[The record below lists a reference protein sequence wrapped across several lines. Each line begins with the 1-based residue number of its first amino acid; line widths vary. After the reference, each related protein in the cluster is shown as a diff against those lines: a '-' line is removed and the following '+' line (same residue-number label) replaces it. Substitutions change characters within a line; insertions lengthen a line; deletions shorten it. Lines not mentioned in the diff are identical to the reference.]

1 MADEVTTRALAALNA
16 FSSSSSDE
24 EDVIER
30 VQLRDRA
37 NPLQAVNK
45 DFQPTLTTGVVDDN
59 KSSGRTECPVKDKN
73 SIQRYNATPPSAT
86 TYNSPISQAAKNKM
100 EQIFQNRVRH
110 NLDSSDNTFPAEVG
124 LAELITETELAE
136 LIIQHNITLE
146 QLKKWFHARR
156 LIFNQ
161 NKSRKNDQE
170 RYNATPPSA
179 TTYTIP
185 ISQAAKNK
193 MEQIFQNHI
202 RHNLGSSDDIFPT
215 EVGLAELITEAELA
229 ELIIQHNITL
239 EQLKKWLHARRLIFN
254 QNKSRKNNQVHKP
267 NHSDISHIPI
277 AHTEVANKRQNND
290 GPNKSPNHSP
300 HNTKSTRTDKR
311 KRKNIASSIMPN
323 IEKPNNR
330 TRINIFQHNISKESL
345 SRRVKFEKAEDVVI
359 PHKLDSMYHDMTM
372 YASVPFDSRTMKNLH
387 RAKEFNESLG
397 MQYDEEL
404 PILNQKYILR
414 KHRDKRVDELEEKLL
429 KEIEDEL
436 LAMSS
441 PL

>member
-73 SIQRYNATPPSAT
+73 SIQRYNATPSSAT

-110 NLDSSDNTFPAEVG
+110 NLDSSDN
-124 LAELITETELAE
+124 
-136 LIIQHNITLE
+136 
-146 QLKKWFHARR
+146 
-156 LIFNQ
+156 
-161 NKSRKNDQE
+161 
-170 RYNATPPSA
+170 
-179 TTYTIP
+179 
-185 ISQAAKNK
+185 
-193 MEQIFQNHI
+193 
-202 RHNLGSSDDIFPT
+202 IFPT
-215 EVGLAELITEAELA
+215 EVGLAELITEAELV
-229 ELIIQHNITL
+229 IIQHNITL
-239 EQLKKWLHARRLIFN
+239 EQLKKWFHARRLIFN

-359 PHKLDSMYHDMTM
+359 PHKLESMYHDMTM

-414 KHRDKRVDELEEKLL
+414 KHRDKGVDDLEEKLL

-436 LAMSS
+436 AMVS